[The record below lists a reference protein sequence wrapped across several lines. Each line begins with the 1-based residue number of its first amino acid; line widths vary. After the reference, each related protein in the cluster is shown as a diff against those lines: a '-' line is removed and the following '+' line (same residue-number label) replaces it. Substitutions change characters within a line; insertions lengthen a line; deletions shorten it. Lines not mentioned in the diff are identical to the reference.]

1 MVCQE
6 CNSRKATVHM
16 TKIIQ
21 GKKEEVHLCEQ
32 CAKVKDTLN
41 FDNAFSIH
49 NFLAGLLDVTK
60 DPQLKAQYST
70 SVQCSQC
77 GMTYDRFKQIGRL
90 NCDQCYKEFKTNL
103 APLIRKV
110 HGNLQHTGKV
120 PKRAGGI
127 IRLKR
132 EVNELKL
139 QLKEAIDQQAFERAA
154 ELRDHIK
161 QLEDTIEGR

>member
-1 MVCQE
+1 MMCQE
-6 CNSRKATVHM
+6 CNNRQATVHM

-60 DPQLKAQYST
+60 DPQVKMQYDNLIK
-70 SVQCSQC
+70 CSQC
-77 GMTYDRFKQIGRL
+77 GNTYDSFKQIGRL
-90 NCDQCYKEFKTNL
+90 SCHQCYTEFKVKL

-120 PKRAGGI
+120 PKRAGGR

-139 QLKEAIDQQAFERAA
+139 QLKEAVEQQAFERAA
-154 ELRDHIK
+154 QLRDTIK
-161 QLEDTIEGR
+161 ELEEKIEGR